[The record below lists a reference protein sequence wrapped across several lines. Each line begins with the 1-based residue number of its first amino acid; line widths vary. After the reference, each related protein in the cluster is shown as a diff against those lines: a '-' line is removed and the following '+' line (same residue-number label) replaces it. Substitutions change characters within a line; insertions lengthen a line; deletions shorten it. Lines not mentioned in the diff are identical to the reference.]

1 MLNKTKQPT
10 RKTGIDILG
19 DMPWGTHFCQF
30 YQGKEDLIE
39 ILVPYFKAG
48 LENNEFC
55 MWVTAKPLNVEDA
68 KSALKAKVKDLDDYI
83 KKGQIEIL
91 DYSQWYTKTGRFEAD
106 KVLAGWVEKEK
117 QAIERGFDGLR
128 FTGNTF
134 WLEKKDWENF
144 ADYEAIVNSVIGK
157 HRMLAVCSYSL
168 DKCQAGEVIEVV
180 DNHQFALIR
189 KEGKWILLRSSER
202 KQVEEALWKSEREN
216 AFKAELLRK
225 APVIAA
231 FHDKDL
237 NVVWANQAYEEATGL
252 SVQAMAGKK
261 CYSVWNLSKP
271 CRNCPVVTAVTTG
284 KSSEAELTPQNQ
296 DHWPETQGCWLSKA
310 SPVFDEEGK
319 VIGAI
324 ETAIDITERKQAEE
338 QLKKLNHDM
347 AERIKEL
354 NCIFGLSELIEQY
367 GVDTEQVFK
376 GLVDLISPTWQ
387 YPDITCTRIIFENR
401 EFKTTNFKPTKWLQS
416 ADINIAGKK
425 VGLIEICYLEEM
437 PAIDEGPFLAQERK
451 LLDAIAHRL
460 GKLIEHR
467 KTTEQIKAVNQ
478 QLRASNQQLQATEQQ
493 LRAANQQLRGEEQ
506 QLKAL
511 TQQLRASNQQLQ
523 ATEQQLRA
531 ANQQLK
537 AEGQQLKALNQQLR
551 ADEEQLK
558 KNHEQLRALA
568 FKLSSIEERERKH
581 IAEGIHGGI
590 IQPLV
595 FLDVKVKSLGKI
607 TKDTKLT
614 EAYRQMRTI
623 LGELIEKSR
632 TFTFDLSY
640 PILYELGLEPAIE
653 EWLRTEIKDKH
664 KIAVE
669 FKSEIQSKD
678 LDQNIVTFL
687 FKSVKELLINVVKHA
702 KANNVKVSVARKQN
716 NIILC
721 VEDDGCGFESF
732 RSGKK
737 QTLLTGFGL
746 FNIREQVTYLGG
758 ELSIDSK
765 AGIGSKITLTVPL
778 EDKA

>member
-1 MLNKTKQPT
+1 MRLVYHRKIGTRLGYGFGIIIVLMILLGTIAIIKMNKIAAVMAELYEHPLVVSSAVRDIRAEVFDIHGDMKDIVSAETAERLEAKISEATRHEQNILNSFKILFEQFLGDKTDIEAAQKAFLSWKPIRQEIIELVRNGKYQEASHLTTYQEANQVDQINERMLPISEFASMKANQFFSDAQNSK
-10 RKTGIDILG
+10 RHHLFIVSGMIALITGICILWGIIITRSITEPVRYIIGEISKVG
-19 DMPWGTHFCQF
+19 DGNLDH
-30 YQGKEDLIE
+30 KINLKSRDE
-39 ILVPYFKAG
+39 IGQLAQAFDDMT
-48 LENNEFC
+48 ENLKRTTASRNE
-55 MWVTAKPLNVEDA
+55 LNA
-68 KSALKAKVKDLDDYI
+68 
-83 KKGQIEIL
+83 
-91 DYSQWYTKTGRFEAD
+91 
-106 KVLAGWVEKEK
+106 
-117 QAIERGFDGLR
+117 
-128 FTGNTF
+128 
-134 WLEKKDWENF
+134 
-144 ADYEAIVNSVIGK
+144 
-157 HRMLAVCSYSL
+157 
-168 DKCQAGEVIEVV
+168 
-180 DNHQFALIR
+180 
-189 KEGKWILLRSSER
+189 
-202 KQVEEALWKSEREN
+202 
-216 AFKAELLRK
+216 
-225 APVIAA
+225 
-231 FHDKDL
+231 
-237 NVVWANQAYEEATGL
+237 ANQQLNASNQQLRATEQQL
-252 SVQAMAGKK
+252 RA
-261 CYSVWNLSKP
+261 
-271 CRNCPVVTAVTTG
+271 
-284 KSSEAELTPQNQ
+284 
-296 DHWPETQGCWLSKA
+296 D
-310 SPVFDEEGK
+310 
-319 VIGAI
+319 
-324 ETAIDITERKQAEE
+324 EE

-347 AERIKEL
+347 AERVKEL
-354 NCIFGLSELIEQY
+354 DCMFGLSELIEQY

-376 GLVDLISPTWQ
+376 GLVDLIPPAWQ

-425 VGLIEICYLEEM
+425 VGLIEICCLEEM

-451 LLDAIAHRL
+451 LLDATAHRL

-478 QLRASNQQLQATEQQ
+478 QLRASNLQLQATEQQ

-551 ADEEQLK
+551 ASNQQLQATEQQLRAANQQLRDDEEQLK
-558 KNHEQLRALA
+558 KNHEQLRTLA

-581 IAEGIHGGI
+581 IAEGIHGSI

-669 FKSEIQSKD
+669 FKSETPSKD

-687 FKSVKELLINVVKHA
+687 FKSVKELMINIVKHA
-702 KANNVKVSVARKQN
+702 KANNVRVSVAGKQN